1 MTAVGPVDEE
11 SFTKGQGKKEFAN
24 EGDWFAVY
32 SFQGNHYQWKW
43 NANTE
48 YWYWFAGQGKGW
60 VKGNKDEAGMKK
72 CQSQAEQRD
81 KWMKDQE
88 EKRKSKGKGKKEEG
102 QSKGKGSDEVIEIK
116 DDDEPTSYQ

>member
-1 MTAVGPVDEE
+1 MQSTV
-11 SFTKGQGKKEFAN
+11 SKETTTSGSGTPTQNIGTGSQAK
-24 EGDWFAVY
+24 E
-32 SFQGNHYQWKW
+32 
-43 NANTE
+43 
-48 YWYWFAGQGKGW
+48 KGW

>member
-1 MTAVGPVDEE
+1 
-11 SFTKGQGKKEFAN
+11 
-24 EGDWFAVY
+24 
-32 SFQGNHYQWKW
+32 
-43 NANTE
+43 
-48 YWYWFAGQGKGW
+48 
-60 VKGNKDEAGMKK
+60 MKK